1 MLASVT
7 LSVFALTSPGIE
19 APASATGEG
28 YAFPVDI
35 LSGPLDG
42 ALQDLARQTGI
53 ELLFDRAMLRGLRA
67 PRLKGRMTVD
77 AALRTLLG
85 QTDLIHRRAATGAW
99 VVERRPLATAAPPEE
114 LAEPEILVI
123 GRKTQNLDIR
133 RRENDVQP
141 YQVSTRPQIVN
152 AHRNDL
158 EQYFRSRVSANT
170 QMFPNS
176 YSQNGATNSQID
188 LRGLGTDQTLILVDG
203 RRLPGIP
210 ASSLGFT
217 QPDLNTIPFHAIER
231 VETLTG
237 TAGGIYGF
245 GALGGVVNV
254 VLRRDLH
261 GLELHGTAGV
271 STRGDARRGSLEG
284 GFGFSPD
291 QGDTNVSVY
300 VAHRWEQALLDGQR
314 NYALQARKFVNAL
327 LPDEFSG
334 SGGVQLDSNAVN
346 VFSLFGDEPLVF
358 KPEYGGATIASHTNL
373 PRGFS
378 GTTADMIAALTRESG
393 KTDLTLSDERNAS
406 DLGSTPTTTSVLFN
420 LRHRLGSGIEAY
432 FDALLLRNRGRF
444 DGLTSDG
451 QVVFSPASVH
461 NPFDNYVWLTFPAP
475 AAPQAYRVTMA
486 SDRYTAGLI
495 VPLPHRWNATAEATF
510 GSVRYEAKGGTKGY
524 FPSLGIE
531 DDIGF
536 DPFGDWDTLQRNLA
550 SLTLSTAAVQRS
562 RNRYREQSLRLA
574 GPVWRTAAGPTT
586 LTLLAQNRLEKVPGF
601 SIEYLAD
608 IYGPDPSY
616 SDYASRTSNT
626 RSLHAEINAPL
637 IAQDARVPLL
647 KGLELQLAARYDD
660 QRFHFS
666 IDPDELDSERRHA
679 RFRALAFTAGAKFLP
694 LPWLMLRGSYATG
707 QQPPPLDYLIE
718 FSYTSG
724 RYSLVDPKRSNS
736 WDLNDGG
743 YYLARLSG
751 NPDLK
756 AIRAN
761 TLALGMVLNPSA
773 ERGPRLSFDYSR
785 IRRTGDLVQLYEST
799 ILAHEDTWPERVTR
813 LPLTDADRV
822 LGYTGGLITM
832 VDSRVMNAGT
842 LDVESVDAKLDW
854 TLPLAGGTL
863 RSYASGTWQIRNTR
877 TEPFNA
883 PEHLAGFRSGPLRW
897 RANGGA
903 EWTIGRSLVG
913 ANVQYFSRYRIAPS
927 DKYLCCATATERLQG
942 SRYVPRQIYVDL
954 YASRRLSLPWAGKDD
969 AFSLDLGLVNIFD
982 ARPPYD
988 AVNAFLGN
996 VPMYSP
1002 YGDPRRRRVEI
1013 GFNANF

>member
-1 MLASVT
+1 MLASVA
-7 LSVFALTSPGIE
+7 LSVFALTSPSLE
-19 APASATGEG
+19 APAPARGEG

-77 AALRTLLG
+77 AALRALLG
-85 QTDLIHRRAATGAW
+85 QTALVHRRAATGAW
-99 VVERRPLATAAPPEE
+99 VVERHPLPEAAPPEE
-114 LAEPEILVI
+114 LAEPEILVV

-158 EQYFRSRVSANT
+158 EQYFRSRVSADT

-210 ASSLGFT
+210 ASSMGFT
-217 QPDLNTIPFHAIER
+217 QPDLNAIPFHAIER

-261 GLELHGTAGV
+261 GIELHATTGM
-271 STRGDARRGSLEG
+271 STHGDSRRVSLEG

-291 QGDTNVSVY
+291 DGDTNVSVY
-300 VAHRWEQALLDGQR
+300 VAHRREEALLVGQR
-314 NYALQARKFVNAL
+314 GYALHAREFVNAM
-327 LPDEFSG
+327 LPDYFSS
-334 SGGVQLDSNAVN
+334 SGDRLDSNAIN
-346 VFSLFGDEPLVF
+346 VFNLFSDGPLVF
-358 KPEYGGATIASHTNL
+358 KPEYGGGSLANTTNL

-378 GTTADMIAALTRESG
+378 GTAADMVAALTRESG
-393 KTDLTLSDERNAS
+393 KIDLALSDERNAS
-406 DLGSTPTTTSVLFN
+406 DLGSTPTTSSMLFN
-420 LRHRLGSGIEAY
+420 LRHRFGGGIEAY

-444 DGLTSDG
+444 DSVTSPG
-451 QVVFSPASVH
+451 QVIFSPNSAY

-475 AAPQAYRVTMA
+475 ATPTAYGVTSA
-486 SDRYTAGLI
+486 SDRFTAGLI
-495 VPLPHRWNATAEATF
+495 LPLPHRWNATAEATI
-510 GSVRYEAKGGTKGY
+510 GSVRYEAKGAKGY
-524 FPSLGIE
+524 FPYLGVT
-531 DDIGF
+531 DDVGF
-536 DPFGDWDTLQRNLA
+536 NPFGDWETLQRDLA
-550 SLTLSTAAVQRS
+550 SFTLRSAATQKS

-586 LTLLAQNRLEKVPGF
+586 LTLLAQNRIEKVPGF
-601 SIEYLAD
+601 SIEFLAD

-616 SDYASRTSNT
+616 SDYANRTSTT
-626 RSLHAEINAPL
+626 RSLHAELNAPL
-637 IAQDARVPLL
+637 IAADAPIPLL
-647 KGLELQLAARYDD
+647 KGLELQLAARFDD
-660 QRFHFS
+660 QSFRFS
-666 IDPDELDSERRHA
+666 TEPDEPDSERRRA
-679 RFRALAFTAGAKFLP
+679 RFRGLAFTAGAKFLP

-718 FSYTSG
+718 FSYSTG
-724 RYSLVDPKRSNS
+724 RYSLADPKRSNS
-736 WDLNDGG
+736 WDFDDTGS
-743 YYLARLSG
+743 YLSRLSG
-751 NPDLK
+751 NADLK
-756 AIRAN
+756 AIHAN
-761 TLALGMVLNPSA
+761 TLSLGMVLNPAA
-773 ERGPRLSFDYSR
+773 ERGPRLSLDYSR
-785 IRRTGDLVQLYEST
+785 IHRTGDLVELYESV
-799 ILAHEDTWPERVTR
+799 ILAHEDAWPERVTR
-813 LPLTDADRV
+813 LPLTDADRA

-842 LDVESVDAKLDW
+842 LDVESLDAKLDW
-854 TLPLAGGTL
+854 RLPVAGGTL
-863 RSYASGTWQIRNTR
+863 RAYANGTWQIRNTR
-877 TEPFNA
+877 TEPFDV

-903 EWTIGRSLVG
+903 EWTVGRSLLG
-913 ANVQYFSRYRIAPS
+913 ANVQYLSRYRIAPS
-927 DKYLCCATATERLQG
+927 DKYLCCATGTERLQG
-942 SRYVPRQIYVDL
+942 SRYVPRQIYLDL
-954 YASRRLSLPWAGKDD
+954 YASRSFSLPWAGKDT
-969 AFSLDLGLVNIFD
+969 AFSLDLGIVNIFD
-982 ARPPYD
+982 TRPPYD
-988 AVNAFLGN
+988 AVNAFIGDTSN
-996 VPMYSP
+996 YSP
-1002 YGDPRRRRVEI
+1002 YGDPRRRRIEI
-1013 GFNANF
+1013 GLNANF